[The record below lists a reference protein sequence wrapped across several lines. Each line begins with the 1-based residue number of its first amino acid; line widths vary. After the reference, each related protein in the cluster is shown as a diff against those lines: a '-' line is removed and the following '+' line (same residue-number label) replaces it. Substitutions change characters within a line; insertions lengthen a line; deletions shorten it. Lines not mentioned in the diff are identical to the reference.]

1 MLREIF
7 QNLLVT
13 AICSGI
19 LWAGKKVWGYLS
31 ARQPK
36 PSEYTPKTLAANF
49 YVGLIILVVSII
61 VFCTVPPSYIAVRT
75 VSGLFAGLSFLAVW
89 GAFEEAQRFYPVD
102 KAVNS
107 EQSKENTRDNGN
119 D

>member
-13 AICSGI
+13 VICSAI

-31 ARQPK
+31 TRQPK
-36 PSEYTPKTLAANF
+36 PSKYTPKALVANF
-49 YVGLIILVVSII
+49 YIGLIVLVISII

-89 GAFEEAQRFYPVD
+89 GAFEEAQRFYPCNE
-102 KAVNS
+102 AVNP
-107 EQSKENTRDNGN
+107 EQAKENARENGN
-119 D
+119 N